1 MTTKHLIDGRNPSKG
16 SFYPNDVLELSE
28 ILREHHNEAPVMVP
42 VGGGTR
48 LQIGAL
54 MPRYDYALDLSKMN
68 EIVTHNAEDLT
79 CIVQPGITLERLQN
93 VLKERGQFLAIDT
106 PLPGTATVGG
116 TLASNAPGYL
126 RWQLAH
132 MRDVVIGMQV
142 VLPSGTITK
151 SGGPVVK
158 NVSGYDMGR
167 LHIGGYGTLGVI
179 SEVSFKLTPL
189 PRREGSVVVGCESMK
204 EINEFSERIYDSYAM
219 PLSLAGINSSMAKN
233 LGVDLQGSKY
243 LGIVRLGGRDKAYDR
258 QITITKEI
266 FDIIGLSFFEVI
278 EGDSCRLLWESLRD
292 FTGYDLPNAV
302 SGRIFSTPTGLNN
315 LAIELIKYF
324 EDIDAEVSIVVQPG
338 FGTME
343 FHFNRSTDLLYKEPF
358 GMMDEINMIVKNNSS
373 NINYEKLPSNLKR
386 EFNMWGHVNHGSQV
400 IMTSLRDT
408 YDPTKILN
416 RGRYIA
422 DMGIS

>member
-1 MTTKHLIDGRNPSKG
+1 M
-16 SFYPNDVLELSE
+16 
-28 ILREHHNEAPVMVP
+28 
-42 VGGGTR
+42 
-48 LQIGAL
+48 
-54 MPRYDYALDLSKMN
+54 
-68 EIVTHNAEDLT
+68 
-79 CIVQPGITLERLQN
+79 
-93 VLKERGQFLAIDT
+93 
-106 PLPGTATVGG
+106 
-116 TLASNAPGYL
+116 
-126 RWQLAH
+126 
-132 MRDVVIGMQV
+132 
-142 VLPSGTITK
+142 
-151 SGGPVVK
+151 
-158 NVSGYDMGR
+158 
-167 LHIGGYGTLGVI
+167 
-179 SEVSFKLTPL
+179 
-189 PRREGSVVVGCESMK
+189 
-204 EINEFSERIYDSYAM
+204 
-219 PLSLAGINSSMAKN
+219 
-233 LGVDLQGSKY
+233 
-243 LGIVRLGGRDKAYDR
+243 
-258 QITITKEI
+258 
-266 FDIIGLSFFEVI
+266 SFFEVI